1 MRRKFTFLLLFGFSW
16 LLTGPVPFEALAA
29 NNYVAV
35 FQINGPINPISARY
49 LTRCIDKATDDGARA
64 IVIKL
69 NTPGGMLSSTRKM
82 VKEILNAK
90 IPLVIYVSPPG
101 AHAASAGT
109 FITVAANFAVMAP
122 GTNIGAASPVDSGGK
137 DLPKTLGKKVKE
149 DTMAFIRSI
158 AVKRNR
164 NSKALEKTVTE
175 AKSYSAEE
183 AVEKRIV
190 DFIAN
195 DMTDLLAQLDGRKTE
210 TANYI
215 VTLSTKKLDILNF
228 EMTLLEKFLTTLSNP
243 DITFMLLSIGQM
255 GILAELFTPGFI
267 GPGVVGV
274 ISFALAFIGLGN
286 LPVNWV
292 GVGLLLFS
300 MLLFFLEFQQPGI
313 GIFGIG
319 GLVSFVLGGFILF
332 GDFGTSD
339 IPLPTFRVSIWV
351 ITVITGIIGAFLLS
365 FLYFIG
371 AVTRSRLGTVNSRE
385 ELIGQSGMVV
395 SDLAPSGTVMVG
407 GELQTAT
414 TNTRELITE
423 GEEVIVIGVYENVL
437 KVSKVPEDS

>member
-1 MRRKFTFLLLFGFSW
+1 MRRKFTFLLVFGFSW

-49 LTRCIDKATDDGARA
+49 LTGCIDKATDDGARA

-90 IPLVIYVSPPG
+90 IPLAIYVSPPG

-164 NSKALEKTVTE
+164 NSKALEETVTE

-210 TANYI
+210 TANGI

-274 ISFALAFIGLGN
+274 ISLALAFIGLGN

-300 MLLFFLEFQQPGI
+300 MLLFFLELQQPGI

-351 ITVITGIIGAFLLS
+351 ITVITSIIGAFLLS

-395 SDLAPSGTVMVG
+395 SDLAPSGTIMVG